1 MGSFSSESF
10 LEQLIAIQRKA
21 ILTYILFAVGLL
33 ALGIGIISLTLLY
46 PDQSWL
52 NTFPTSADGVKGAFS
67 WGGAFVTSLLSLPV
81 KEIVE
86 RRGRISV
93 FRNLR
98 VQLAD
103 LKSMPASKR
112 AEIQKRLEDV
122 MWQYVQKAAL
132 G

>member
-1 MGSFSSESF
+1 MSSFSSESF

-21 ILTYILFAVGLL
+21 ILTYILFAAGLL
-33 ALGIGIISLTLLY
+33 ALGIGIISITLLY

-86 RRGRISV
+86 RRGKISI
-93 FRNLR
+93 FRTLKS
-98 VQLAD
+98 QMLD
-103 LKSMPASKR
+103 LKSVPASKR
-112 AEIQKRLEDV
+112 AAAQKRLEDM
-122 MWQYVQKAAL
+122 MWRYVEKAAL